1 VTLIYRAAGVS
12 DTGLSRA
19 HNEDTLLLDPDNGMV
34 VVADGIGGRPGG
46 EIASAMAVRAIQESL
61 TNEEW
66 GSAWGDRMARAVFLA
81 NQQIW
86 SAASEDPTRAGM
98 GTTVTALVLVAETE
112 RWIIGNV
119 GDSRGYL
126 LRDGKL
132 RRVTRDHTVVQDLVE
147 SGALAPDAT
156 GDHPLGH
163 LINRAVGTEGSV
175 EADIF
180 EGDAMS
186 GDIFLLCTDGL
197 VGLIMDDELE
207 GLLQGLTSDGL
218 EDKTAELIEMAH
230 KRGAPDNV
238 TVGFLALEEST

>member
-1 VTLIYRAAGVS
+1 MTLIYRAAGVS

-46 EIASAMAVRAIQESL
+46 EIASSMAVQAIQESL

-112 RWIIGNV
+112 RWIIGNDGV
-119 GDSRGYL
+119 SAP
-126 LRDGKL
+126 LR
-132 RRVTRDHTVVQDLVE
+132 
-147 SGALAPDAT
+147 
-156 GDHPLGH
+156 
-163 LINRAVGTEGSV
+163 
-175 EADIF
+175 
-180 EGDAMS
+180 
-186 GDIFLLCTDGL
+186 
-197 VGLIMDDELE
+197 
-207 GLLQGLTSDGL
+207 
-218 EDKTAELIEMAH
+218 
-230 KRGAPDNV
+230 
-238 TVGFLALEEST
+238 